1 MPLGSAFK
9 RPYGMRRMLFDFP
22 GTKVPGC
29 VQSFLWNEGSDFCR
43 GLFQGS
49 ADFFL
54 VSKLHL
60 GTSSGHPQNSVLR
73 HSFPLKGAPLTKV

>member
-43 GLFQGS
+43 GLLQGS
-49 ADFFL
+49 ADF
-54 VSKLHL
+54 S
-60 GTSSGHPQNSVLR
+60 
-73 HSFPLKGAPLTKV
+73 SFPNSIWERPLVIRKTPFCAILSP